1 MKYLLYILLLTSQL
15 GWTQLKN
22 YTFKELSLLKEERPI
37 VIFLHTD
44 WCKYCKVMENTTFK
58 NEKIIEKLNERFYF
72 ISFNAEQKTSVTFKN
87 HTFKYKST
95 GKKTGIHELAEALG
109 TVESKISYPTTVVLN
124 NKKEIVFQYP
134 YLLKP
139 KEFLKVLNKIE

>member
-1 MKYLLYILLLTSQL
+1 MKYLLYILLFTSQC
-15 GWTQLKN
+15 GWSQLKN
-22 YTFKELSLLKEERPI
+22 YTFKDLSRLKEERPI

-44 WCKYCKVMENTTFK
+44 WCKYCKVMKNTTFK

-72 ISFNAEQKTSVTFKN
+72 ISFNAEQKTSVTFQN

-109 TVESKISYPTTVVLN
+109 TFESKISYPTTVVLN